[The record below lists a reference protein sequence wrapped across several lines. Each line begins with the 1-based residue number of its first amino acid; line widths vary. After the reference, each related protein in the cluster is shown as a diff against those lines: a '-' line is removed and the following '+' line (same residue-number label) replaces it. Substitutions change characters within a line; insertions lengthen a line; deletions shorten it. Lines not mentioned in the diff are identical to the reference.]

1 MKKVLVIGSTV
12 ADIIIRLN
20 KIPTTGGDVNVR
32 WQKMS
37 MGGCAFNVSQAIA
50 YFDVPYLLF
59 SPTGNGLYADY
70 IRKEISRMNVTRA
83 DLNPDEPNGCCYC
96 LVEDDGERTFIC
108 EHGAEYRFKKEW
120 CDALDPNDFDCAYI
134 CGLEMEEE
142 TGDIVISFLREKNIP
157 VYFAP
162 GPRINEIDKEK
173 MGRILALKPIL
184 HVNETEALSFT
195 GKETIREAAESLMAI
210 TDNTVIVTN
219 GEKGSCCLCRED
231 GKWYEE
237 PAFKVDVVD
246 TIGAGDAHIGTFI
259 AQRQLG
265 KGISESLREA
275 NKISSM
281 IVSSEGARLDKANKR
296 A

>member
-12 ADIIIRLN
+12 ADIIIRLD

-59 SPTGNGLYADY
+59 TPTGTGLYADY
-70 IRKEISRMNVTRA
+70 IRSELSRMNVTRA
-83 DLNPDEPNGCCYC
+83 DLHPDEPNGCCYC
-96 LVEDDGERTFIC
+96 LVEDGGERTFIC
-108 EHGAEYRFKKEW
+108 EHGAEYKFKKEW
-120 CDALDPNDFDCAYI
+120 CDALDPEEFDCAYI

-142 TGDIVISFLREKNIP
+142 TGDNVIDFLRETKIP

-162 GPRINEIDKEK
+162 GPRINELDKAK
-173 MGRILALKPIL
+173 MGRILDLKPIL
-184 HVNETEALSFT
+184 HVNETEALTFT
-195 GKETIREAAESLMAI
+195 SKKTLREAAESLMNI
-210 TDNTVIVTN
+210 TENTVIVTN
-219 GEKGSCCLCRED
+219 GEKGSCCLSHED

-237 PAFKVDVVD
+237 PAFEAEVVD

-265 KGISESLREA
+265 KGIAESLRVA

-281 IVSSEGARLDKANKR
+281 IVQSEGARLDKANKR
-296 A
+296 

>member
-12 ADIIIRLN
+12 ADIIIRLD
-20 KIPTTGGDVNVR
+20 KIPTTGGDVNVH

-59 SPTGNGLYADY
+59 TPTGTGLYADY
-70 IRKEISRMNVTRA
+70 IRGELSRMNVTRA
-83 DLNPDEPNGCCYC
+83 DLHPDEPNGCCYC
-96 LVEDDGERTFIC
+96 LVEDGGERTFIC

-120 CDALDPNDFDCAYI
+120 CDALNPDEFDCAYI

-142 TGDIVISFLREKNIP
+142 TGDNVISFLRESKIP

-162 GPRINEIDKEK
+162 GPRINELEKRK

-195 GKETIREAAESLMAI
+195 GCNTLREAAESLMKL
-210 TDNTVIVTN
+210 TENTVVITN
-219 GEKGSCCLCRED
+219 GEKGSCCLCAED

-281 IVSSEGARLDKANKR
+281 IVASEGARLDKANKR
-296 A
+296 

>member
-12 ADIIIRLN
+12 ADIIIRLD
-20 KIPTTGGDVNVR
+20 KIPTTGGDVNVH

-59 SPTGNGLYADY
+59 TPTGTGLYADY
-70 IRKEISRMNVTRA
+70 IRGELSRMNVTRA
-83 DLNPDEPNGCCYC
+83 DLHPDEPNGCCYC
-96 LVEDDGERTFIC
+96 LVEDGGERTFIC

-120 CDALDPNDFDCAYI
+120 CDALNPDEFDCAYI

-142 TGDIVISFLREKNIP
+142 TGDNVISFLRESKIP

-162 GPRINEIDKEK
+162 GPRINELEKRK

-195 GKETIREAAESLMAI
+195 GCNTLREAAESLMKL
-210 TDNTVIVTN
+210 TENTVVITN
-219 GEKGSCCLCRED
+219 GEKGSCCLCAED

-265 KGISESLREA
+265 KGVSESLREA

-281 IVSSEGARLDKANKR
+281 IVASEGARLDKANKR
-296 A
+296 

>member
-20 KIPTTGGDVNVR
+20 RIPTTGGDVNVR

-50 YFDVPYLLF
+50 YFDVPYTLF
-59 SPTGNGLYADY
+59 SPTGTGIYADY
-70 IRKEISRMNVTRA
+70 IRKELARMNVPRA
-83 DLNPDEPNGCCYC
+83 ELNPDEPNGCCYC
-96 LVEDDGERTFIC
+96 LVEDGGERTFIC

-120 CDALDPNDFDCAYI
+120 CDAIDPDEYDCAYI
-134 CGLEMEEE
+134 CGLEMEEV
-142 TGDIVISFLREKNIP
+142 TGDIVITFLKESGIP

-162 GPRINEIDKEK
+162 GPRINELEKEK

-184 HVNETEALSFT
+184 HVNRTEAQSYT
-195 GKETIREAAESLMAI
+195 GETDLRKAAESLYKL
-210 TDNTVIVTN
+210 TENTVIITN
-219 GEKGSCCLCRED
+219 GEEGSCCLCAED

-237 PAFKVDVVD
+237 PAFKVNVVD
-246 TIGAGDAHIGTFI
+246 TIGAGDGHIGTFI

-275 NKISSM
+275 NRISSL
-281 IVSSEGARLDKANKR
+281 IVQVEGARLEK
-296 A
+296 